1 MKDAIEFIKTTS
13 IGMLEV
19 FKILA
24 MSFPVLL
31 LIIYGFSNYPIAT
44 FVVSGIVVSI
54 PLAYLLGIEIEERKQ
69 REKL

>member
-1 MKDAIEFIKTTS
+1 MKDIIEFIKTTS

-31 LIIYGFSNYPIAT
+31 LIIYGFSKYPIAT
-44 FVVSGIVVSI
+44 FVVFGTVGLI
-54 PLAYLLGIEIEERKQ
+54 PLAYHLGTEIEERKQ